1 MKKIQFKTHKNL
13 IPIAWAII
21 IILIILLFTMNKT
34 IKSDC
39 EKAVLDYQKLAKN
52 FEVQPKSVTIGSSIV
67 VDYIWRLADWEVFDT
82 SVESVA
88 KACWKYQE
96 WRDYTQWLAFQAW
109 AWQMIAWFDAGVIW
123 MKIWETKTVNI
134 PYMEAYWA
142 RDEQRILKMDM
153 TDEFKQYKEWQT
165 ISIMT
170 ENWPVQLTV
179 YKITKDQ
186 ITLDTNHSLAGK
198 DLIFDITIKQIQ

>member
-1 MKKIQFKTHKNL
+1 MKKSQLLPNKNL
-13 IPIAWAII
+13 ITIAGVII

-39 EKAVLDYQKLAKN
+39 EKAVLDYQNLAKN
-52 FEVQPKSVTIGSSIV
+52 LEVQEKSVTIGNSIV

-96 WRDYTQWLAFQAW
+96 WRDYSQWLAFQAG
-109 AWQMIAWFDAGVIW
+109 AWQMIAGFDAGVIW

-142 RDEQRILKMDM
+142 RDEKRILKMAM
-153 TDEFKQYKEWQT
+153 TDEFKDYKEWEE
-165 ISIMT
+165 IMT
-170 ENWPVQLTV
+170 AYWAIKVIDINE
-179 YKITKDQ
+179 DQ
-186 ITLDTNHSLAGK
+186 ITLDTNHSLAWK